1 MGPSDRIL
9 DAALRVFRRHGFRRA
24 SIEQA
29 AEAAGLTRQALYHHF
44 QSKEALFRA
53 VIEQLYQGA
62 LSVEIAATDA
72 AEKAGGGLADI
83 LAAEVNARLRHLIAS
98 FDGSPHIEELFS
110 EHLALGRDL
119 YQRYATAYGAQI
131 AATIER
137 ICRRRRLV
145 LAKGMT
151 AHTLA
156 HCLEMAMH
164 GAKSAYPS
172 MLPADAFLGDLEL
185 MLRTLVAGALAR
197 ATMRQP
203 ASTASA
209 KKSKRKTPGKA
220 LANKPGKTP
229 AKTLAKRAGKILDK
243 TFGKKPGGRK

>member
-1 MGPSDRIL
+1 
-9 DAALRVFRRHGFRRA
+9 
-24 SIEQA
+24 
-29 AEAAGLTRQALYHHF
+29 
-44 QSKEALFRA
+44 
-53 VIEQLYQGA
+53 
-62 LSVEIAATDA
+62 
-72 AEKAGGGLADI
+72 
-83 LAAEVNARLRHLIAS
+83 
-98 FDGSPHIEELFS
+98 
-110 EHLALGRDL
+110 
-119 YQRYATAYGAQI
+119 
-131 AATIER
+131 
-137 ICRRRRLV
+137 
-145 LAKGMT
+145 
-151 AHTLA
+151 
-156 HCLEMAMH
+156 MAMH

-220 LANKPGKTP
+220 LANKPGKTR

>member
-1 MGPSDRIL
+1 MGPQDRIL

-44 QSKEALFRA
+44 ESKEALFRA
-53 VIEQLYQGA
+53 VIDQLYQGA
-62 LSVEIAATDA
+62 LAVEIAAADA
-72 AEKAGGGLADI
+72 AEKAGGSLADI
-83 LAAEVNARLRHLIAS
+83 LAAEVDARLRHLIGS

-119 YQRYATAYGAQI
+119 YRRYATAYGAQI
-131 AATIER
+131 GVTIER
-137 ICRRRRLV
+137 VCHRRRLV

-151 AHTLA
+151 ARTLA

-185 MLRTLVAGALAR
+185 MLRTLVAGALAP
-197 ATMRQP
+197 TSGQHP
-203 ASTASA
+203 ASTAGA
-209 KKSKRKTPGKA
+209 RKSKRKTPGKTQ
-220 LANKPGKTP
+220 ANKPGKTP
-229 AKTLAKRAGKILDK
+229 AKTLRKTLGK